1 MLLRLGEV
9 LLQVLA
15 HGEALDLLNSK
26 DRGHDLVGS
35 EPLLVLRVLQ
45 VLLLQIGPEFLDTLR
60 KRDLKLGRKIFARFR
75 FLPEAVRSSL
85 PSQSR

>member
-45 VLLLQIGPEFLDTLR
+45 VLLLQIGPEFLDTLNE
-60 KRDLKLGRKIFARFR
+60 RDMY
-75 FLPEAVRSSL
+75 
-85 PSQSR
+85 